1 VRSLLLS
8 LALLAALAAPA
19 AADHPLEG
27 ELSGVHADDFEG
39 GSSNTRWRLDTGART
54 VRVLPTRLPAL
65 APGGARVAL
74 DDEKPGAGVAGP
86 VTSAAPQATPALGG
100 RKLAVIAFNFASA
113 PAEPWTPEQLRER
126 VFTAADSTS
135 AFFREESYDQLW
147 LTGKTGNLEGDVYG
161 WYTLDTPTAGCPY
174 AGWATL
180 ARSAAAA
187 DGFSA
192 AGYQHVM
199 YVFPPQ
205 PACGWAGL
213 AYMPGSESWINGEP
227 SVRVTGH
234 ELGHNLGLH
243 HAGGWQCTGAGGEPV
258 TLSATCSLNEY
269 DDPFDVMGAHGH
281 RHSHGWHLERLGV
294 LQDGNV
300 QTVSES
306 GTYAMTSALE
316 PTDEP
321 TTLRIPRS
329 RSESGAVLDCYYL
342 EVRERGGAFDDF
354 SLDHWVV
361 NGVSIRVNDDP
372 LWTTRSRLLDTRPG
386 SGAGMSDAALAPG
399 ETFSD
404 GEVSVTTVSAGA
416 GDATVTIDLGQGGP
430 DVEAPS
436 VPDGLSHSFTPGGLR
451 LSWNAGSDDTGVT
464 AYLVHRDGVQV
475 ASSAGPSLEDVGVP
489 AGPHGYTVYAE
500 DAAGNRSEA
509 SLPHL
514 VTVAAPAAG
523 PDPAAGPA
531 AGAGAG
537 AGPGP
542 GSRAFEPAADRS
554 APVVRLA
561 RRRARGGWVL
571 LVARARDAGGVAR
584 LELIVDGRRVRA
596 VSGARLRYRWKAR
609 AGRHRV
615 VVRAYDANGNRGT
628 LEQRLIR
635 PRR

>member
-1 VRSLLLS
+1 MRSLLLS
-8 LALLAALAAPA
+8 LVLLAALAAPA

-27 ELSGVHADDFEG
+27 TLSGVHADDFEG

-54 VRVLPTRLPAL
+54 LDVLPTRLPAL

-74 DDEKPGAGVAGP
+74 DDEDPGAEVAGP
-86 VTSAAPQATPALGG
+86 VTAAAPQAAPALGG
-100 RKLAVIAFNFASA
+100 RRLAVIAVNFASA
-113 PAEPWTPEQLRER
+113 PAEPWTPQQLRER

-135 AFFREESYDQLW
+135 AFFREESHDQLW
-147 LTGKTGNLEGDVYG
+147 LTGRAGNLDGDVYG
-161 WYTLDTPTAGCPY
+161 WYTLDTPTDGCPY
-174 AGWATL
+174 AGWGSQ

-192 AGYQHVM
+192 SDYQHVM

-227 SVRVTGH
+227 SVRVMGH

-243 HAGGWQCTGAGGEPV
+243 HAGGWQCTGTGGEPV
-258 TLSATCSLNEY
+258 TLSATCNLNEY

-281 RHSHGWHLERLGV
+281 RHSHGWHLQRLGV
-294 LQDGNV
+294 LRAGNV

-321 TTLRIPRS
+321 TTLRIART
-329 RSESGAVLDCYYL
+329 RSESGTVLDWYYL
-342 EVRERGGAFDDF
+342 EIRERGGVFDDF
-354 SLDHWVV
+354 ALDHRAV

-386 SGAGMSDAALAPG
+386 PGAGMSDAALAPG

-404 GEVSVTTVSAGA
+404 GQVSVTTVSAGA
-416 GDATVTIDLGQGGP
+416 GDATVTIDLDDGGP
-430 DVEAPS
+430 DIEAPS
-436 VPDGLSHSFTPGGLR
+436 VPDGLSHSFTGAGVR
-451 LSWNAGSDDTGVT
+451 LSWNPASDDTGVT
-464 AYLVHRDGVQV
+464 AYPVYRDGVQV
-475 ASSAGPSLEDVGVP
+475 GSSAGTSLDDEGVP
-489 AGPHGYTVYAE
+489 PGPHVYSVYAE

-509 SLPHL
+509 SLPHP
-514 VTVAAPAAG
+514 VTVGAAAPG
-523 PDPAAGPA
+523 PDPAPSAGPA
-531 AGAGAG
+531 AGP
-537 AGPGP
+537 GPGP
-542 GSRAFEPAADRS
+542 GTRAFEPAADRS

-571 LVARARDAGGVAR
+571 VARARDAGGVAR
-584 LELIVDGRRVRA
+584 LELLVDGRRVRA
-596 VSGARLRYRWKAR
+596 VSGTRLRYRWKPR
-609 AGRHRV
+609 RGRHRV
-615 VVRAYDANGNRGT
+615 VVRAYDANGNRAT
-628 LEQRLIR
+628 LEQRLGR